1 MKKLLTR
8 GPVVAVLS
16 IATPT
21 ANAASTVRC
30 GKIWRVDAGVWVTV
44 TDVGHRHNCRLSR
57 KVARNVYSD
66 MGGPGFRMSG
76 YLWLEANWPGSDRV
90 MYENRKGHAFRIK
103 YGRYRG

>member
-1 MKKLLTR
+1 MKKLLML
-8 GPVVAVLS
+8 GAAVVAVLS

-30 GKIWRVDAGVWVTV
+30 GKIWRVDASVWVTV

-66 MGGPGFRMSG
+66 RRPQLPHER
-76 YLWLEANWPGSDRV
+76 LPVA
-90 MYENRKGHAFRIK
+90 
-103 YGRYRG
+103 RGQLAW